1 MSPAGGVWR
10 IVADTLFNAT
20 PHPMGNE
27 TLKADLV
34 FADPPYNQ
42 GIDYGR
48 GGVED
53 QLPHKDYVAFTR
65 RWLQQARFDCRANGS
80 VVVLISDEWAAHVG
94 WIAQEELGLQ
104 LRNWIKWHETF
115 GVQTSGK
122 FARCSRHLFHF
133 IRPEVA
139 ATGPARKGRTFNAE
153 AVKVASDRQVLYDDP
168 RAAAGGKVPGDV
180 WEIPRVAGTHRERAA
195 GFPTQVPEALL
206 TRVVLALTDEGDRV
220 REYFTGSGS
229 LARVCV
235 RTARNYEGWEVNAT
249 FAELAAMRVR
259 EAESEVRRE
268 KSSAARKNS
277 AKG

>member
-1 MSPAGGVWR
+1 MTTPDPARFTTDAAVPSSP
-10 IVADTLFNAT
+10 
-20 PHPMGNE
+20 
-27 TLKADLV
+27 TLKVMFRAEEPSDRTYILSCWNEGWKDAPENRDLLEP
-34 FADPPYNQ
+34 AEAKMLRDTAYDPDDLLRQTNAMTSRKYRKKFQ
-42 GIDYGR
+42 ELVV
-48 GGVED
+48 GGD
-53 QLPHKDYVAFTR
+53 
-65 RWLQQARFDCRANGS
+65 G
-80 VVVLISDEWAAHVG
+80 VLWHPRTKVMVGCSPEERG
-94 WIAQEELGLQ
+94 WIWAFCVFTPATKDEPAVIHWMTVRPN
-104 LRNWIKWHETF
+104 LRD
-115 GVQTSGK
+115 G
-122 FARCSRHLFHF
+122 
-133 IRPEVA
+133 
-139 ATGPARKGRTFNAE
+139 
-153 AVKVASDRQVLYDDP
+153 
-168 RAAAGGKVPGDV
+168 AGGKVLGDV

-235 RTARNYEGWEVNAT
+235 RTARNYEGWEANAT